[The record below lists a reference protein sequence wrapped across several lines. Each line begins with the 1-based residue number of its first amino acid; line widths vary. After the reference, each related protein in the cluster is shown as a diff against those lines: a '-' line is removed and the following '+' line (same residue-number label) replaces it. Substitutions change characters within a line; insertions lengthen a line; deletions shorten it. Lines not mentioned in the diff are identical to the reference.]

1 MARTYS
7 FSPGGKAWGTTAA
20 NTAATTTSIF
30 TPAEIDSAGVVA
42 FHIVMSN
49 DGTTAQDISIIQRV
63 RVKANGQTVI
73 DLTTEQLRAYQERFS
88 PKGNSNTATGTTLT
102 IPLNSLDAKS
112 DDDGDRC
119 QFMPGASATV
129 EIQAAV
135 TAGGAGI
142 TKFGNFFLAWTKTTV
157 APEFYMTLISQQ
169 TNVTGTSTVNGRSP
183 LSGPGFLQGLALPT
197 AGLNR
202 VRVVASGL
210 EVANL
215 PGAAYLTTIGD
226 LFRETQELYENPD
239 DNTMVTSQQFLK
251 LNQGLEVNPATS
263 WLEITTGTGWSNTS
277 EQTLYTLV
285 PVNPQRA

>member
-7 FSPGGKAWGTTAA
+7 FSPAGKAWGTSTVNA
-20 NTAATTTSIF
+20 AATTTSIF

-42 FHIVMSN
+42 FHIVMQN
-49 DGTTAQDISIIQRV
+49 EGTTAQDISIIQRV

-73 DLTTEQLRAYQERFS
+73 DVTTDQLRAYQERFS

-102 IPLNSLDAKS
+102 IPLNSLDSKG

-135 TAGGAGI
+135 TASA
-142 TKFGNFFLAWTKTTV
+142 TQSKYGNFFLAWTKTTV
-157 APEFYMTLISQQ
+157 APEFYMTLIGQQ

-202 VRVVASGL
+202 VRIVASGL

-215 PGAAYLTTIGD
+215 PGPAYQTTIGD

-239 DNTMVTSQQFLK
+239 DATMVTGQQFLK

-263 WLEITTGTGWSNTS
+263 WLEISTGSGWSSTS